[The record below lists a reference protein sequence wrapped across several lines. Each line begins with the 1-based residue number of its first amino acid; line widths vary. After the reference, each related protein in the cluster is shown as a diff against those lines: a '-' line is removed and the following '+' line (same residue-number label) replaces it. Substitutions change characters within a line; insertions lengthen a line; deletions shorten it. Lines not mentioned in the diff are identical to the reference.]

1 MKLNKLIL
9 VLTTCLIPLTAVQAE
24 TIKGCAAKKQ
34 NIETQ
39 LKYAKDAGNIA
50 QVRGLEKA
58 LKENTEHCNDNS
70 LNNKRN
76 KKIQEKEQKVEKAK
90 RELQEAKSKG
100 DTNKIT
106 KKQDKLNKAQA
117 ELNQAKKNLNQ

>member
-58 LKENTEHCNDNS
+58 LKEQY
-70 LNNKRN
+70 NKVR
-76 KKIQEKEQKVEKAK
+76 QKTLARK
-90 RELQEAKSKG
+90 
-100 DTNKIT
+100 
-106 KKQDKLNKAQA
+106 
-117 ELNQAKKNLNQ
+117 